1 MREGGGGRERERRRK
16 VGKERGGRDTR
27 GEETIYK
34 HSISVAVDLHPAG
47 LSSGRVS

>member
-27 GEETIYK
+27 EETIYK